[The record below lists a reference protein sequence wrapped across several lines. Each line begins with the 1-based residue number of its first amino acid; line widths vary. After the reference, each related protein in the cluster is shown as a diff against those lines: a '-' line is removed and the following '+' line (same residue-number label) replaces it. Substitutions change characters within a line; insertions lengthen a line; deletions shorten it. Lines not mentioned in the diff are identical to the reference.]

1 MRFVH
6 AVFSHPPALSPP
18 HLRPVG
24 GQADLCASARAQGRA
39 LGFDGKTLIHPKT
52 LAAANRVFAPSATE
66 LEHSRRVVAA
76 FEAAAAGG
84 SALVVLDG
92 WLVEEL
98 HVHAARRLLA
108 LGEAVEASEAEA

>member
-1 MRFVH
+1 MI
-6 AVFSHPPALSPP
+6 PP
-18 HLRPVG
+18 HTRPPHTR
-24 GQADLCASARAQGRA
+24 ASARAQGRA

-52 LAAANRVFAPSATE
+52 LAAANRAFAPSAAQ

-84 SALVVLDG
+84 SALAVLDG
-92 WLVEEL
+92 CLVEEL

>member
-1 MRFVH
+1 MRSGGKGLVQRGH
-6 AVFSHPPALSPP
+6 RPSLRCPESGLHGEGAGLRNRQLLRRQDAHP
-18 HLRPVG
+18 
-24 GQADLCASARAQGRA
+24 
-39 LGFDGKTLIHPKT
+39 PKT

-108 LGEAVEASEAEA
+108 LGEAVEATEAEA

>member
-1 MRFVH
+1 
-6 AVFSHPPALSPP
+6 
-18 HLRPVG
+18 
-24 GQADLCASARAQGRA
+24 
-39 LGFDGKTLIHPKT
+39 
-52 LAAANRVFAPSATE
+52 
-66 LEHSRRVVAA
+66 VVAA

>member
-1 MRFVH
+1 MNRK
-6 AVFSHPPALSPP
+6 PA
-18 HLRPVG
+18 RI
-24 GQADLCASARAQGRA
+24 GR
-39 LGFDGKTLIHPKT
+39 
-52 LAAANRVFAPSATE
+52 V
-66 LEHSRRVVAA
+66 
-76 FEAAAAGG
+76 AAGG

>member
-1 MRFVH
+1 MAH
-6 AVFSHPPALSPP
+6 HPPPSP
-18 HLRPVG
+18 HTRL
-24 GQADLCASARAQGRA
+24 ATIDA
-39 LGFDGKTLIHPKT
+39 T
-52 LAAANRVFAPSATE
+52 LAARGKQNFSRAKEQPKNC
-66 LEHSRRVVAA
+66 RRVVAA

-92 WLVEEL
+92 CLVEEL